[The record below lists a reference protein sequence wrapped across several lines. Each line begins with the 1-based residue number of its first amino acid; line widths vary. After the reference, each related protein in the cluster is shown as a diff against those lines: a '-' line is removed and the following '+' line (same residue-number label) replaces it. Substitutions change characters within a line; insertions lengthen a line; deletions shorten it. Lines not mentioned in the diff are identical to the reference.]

1 MAWNEPG
8 NNGKNNDPWKQGGR
22 DQGPPDLDEVF
33 RNFGKKFGGI
43 FGGGKSSNNNG
54 SGGAFAALILIV
66 IVAAIVWALSGFY
79 TVKESERGIV
89 LRFGQYHSEVDPGIH
104 WNPTFIDQIIPV
116 DITSVRSLRTDGFML
131 TQDQN
136 LVRVTFEVQYRV
148 FNPRQYKFSVVDADS
163 SLHEATDAA
172 LRYVIGHSIMDDVL
186 TRGREVVRQNTRE
199 ELESVIEPYKLG
211 LALVDVN
218 FRDARPPE
226 EVRDAFDDA
235 IKAQEDQERFI
246 KEAEAYALEI
256 EPRARGQV
264 NRIMQEADAY
274 KQQIVLKAQ
283 GEVARFEKLLP
294 EYVAAPKVTRDR
306 MYIETMEY
314 VYSNTSKVMVDV
326 KNGNNI
332 MYLPL
337 DKMINSSSS
346 ATRDSNSSGG
356 MPLVPPRSSSDNQAA
371 QDRKEPLRSSSTRSS
386 GRG

>member
-8 NNGKNNDPWKQGGR
+8 NNGKKNDPWKQGGR

-43 FGGGKSSNNNG
+43 FGGGKSSNNN
-54 SGGAFAALILIV
+54 SGGAFAALLLIV
-66 IVAAIVWALSGFY
+66 VVAAVVWALSGFY
-79 TVKESERGIV
+79 TIKESERGVV
-89 LRFGQYHSEVDPGIH
+89 LRFGQYNSEVVPGIH

-148 FNPRQYKFSVVDADS
+148 YNARDYKFSVVDADR

-186 TRGREVVRQNTRE
+186 TRGREVVRQNTRQ
-199 ELESVIEPYKLG
+199 ELESIIEPYKLG
-211 LALVDVN
+211 LAIVDVN

-294 EYVAAPKVTRDR
+294 EYIAAPKVTRDR
-306 MYIETMEY
+306 MYLETMEY

-337 DKMINSSSS
+337 DKMMNSSS
-346 ATRDSNSSGG
+346 ATSRETNSANG
-356 MPLVPPRSSSDNQAA
+356 MPLIPASSRSDSQAA
-371 QDRKEPLRSSSTRSS
+371 QDRKDPIRNTPIRSS

>member
-8 NNGKNNDPWKQGGR
+8 NNGKKNDPWKQGGR

-43 FGGGKSSNNNG
+43 FGGGKSSNNN
-54 SGGAFAALILIV
+54 SGGAFAALLLIV
-66 IVAAIVWALSGFY
+66 VVAAVVWALSGFY
-79 TVKESERGIV
+79 TIKESERGVV
-89 LRFGQYHSEVDPGIH
+89 LRFGQYNSEVVPGIH

-148 FNPRQYKFSVVDADS
+148 YNARDYKFSVVDADR

-186 TRGREVVRQNTRE
+186 TRGREVVRQNTRQ
-199 ELESVIEPYKLG
+199 ELESIIEPYKLG

-294 EYVAAPKVTRDR
+294 EYIAAPKVTRDR
-306 MYIETMEY
+306 MYLETMEY

-337 DKMINSSSS
+337 DKMMNSSS
-346 ATRDSNSSGG
+346 ATSRETNSANG
-356 MPLVPPRSSSDNQAA
+356 MPLIPARSRSDSQAA
-371 QDRKEPLRSSSTRSS
+371 QDRKDPIRNTPIRSS

>member
-33 RNFGKKFGGI
+33 RNFGKKLGGI
-43 FGGGKSSNNNG
+43 FGGGKSTGGS
-54 SGGAFAALILIV
+54 SGGGASAALVLILIV
-66 IVAAIVWALSGFY
+66 AALVWAFSGFY
-79 TVKESERGIV
+79 TIKESERGVV
-89 LRFGQYHSEVDPGIH
+89 LRFGQYHDEVGPGIH
-104 WNPTFIDQIIPV
+104 WKPTFIDNVLPV
-116 DITSVRSLRTDGFML
+116 DVTSVRTLRSDGFML

-136 LVRVTFEVQYRV
+136 LVRVTFEIQYRV
-148 FNPRQYKFSVVDADS
+148 FNARLYKFSVVDADS
-163 SLHEATDAA
+163 SLNQATDAA

-186 TRGREVVRQNTRE
+186 TRGREVVRQNTRQ
-199 ELESVIEPYKLG
+199 ELEGIIEPYKMG
-211 LALVDVN
+211 IALVDVN

-235 IKAQEDQERFI
+235 IKAQEDQERFVQ
-246 KEAEAYALEI
+246 EAQAYAREI

-264 NRIMQEADAY
+264 NRVMQEADAY

-294 EYVAAPKVTRDR
+294 EYLAAPKVTRDR
-306 MYIETMEY
+306 MYIETMEQ
-314 VYSNTSKVMVDV
+314 VYSNTSKVMLDV

-337 DKMINSSSS
+337 DKMINQGSGSSTPSSSLPLIPS
-346 ATRDSNSSGG
+346 RSSTDSNSG
-356 MPLVPPRSSSDNQAA
+356 SSSN
-371 QDRKEPLRSSSTRSS
+371 RTESSRGTTTRS